1 MRSKLEPRP
10 SFVATYYCEAMNP
23 ERSFERITRSDLR
36 RLARI
41 EQAEREDFFERHPE
55 WALLYRRRMIC
66 AALCKDAALHF
77 VNGSTGVDVFD
88 VWTFYAEHPEAPFPF
103 QQLAKADFGKS
114 KFGRDAAN
122 PEAYRGRRVE
132 LRGRSLD
139 CKPGDDPIEVLQR
152 YLRAGETPSAR
163 ELRDKALV
171 LIEPEQFA
179 GYVVWPSLAMPSS

>member
-1 MRSKLEPRP
+1 
-10 SFVATYYCEAMNP
+10 MNP
-23 ERSFERITRSDLR
+23 ERSFERITRSDLK

-41 EQAEREDFFERHPE
+41 ASAEREDFFERHPE
-55 WALLYRRRMIC
+55 WAMLYRKRMVC

-122 PEAYRGRRVE
+122 PEAYQGRRVE

-152 YLRAGETPSAR
+152 YLRSGETPSAR
-163 ELRDKALV
+163 ELRDKAVV
-171 LIEPEQFA
+171 LIEPEQFP
-179 GYVVWPSLAMPSS
+179 GYVVWPSLAMPTG